1 MTTSQ
6 PATND
11 LSDIRLGI
19 SEHGTGA
26 PLVFTHGWAD
36 ERTVWDGVVS
46 ELGAEVHSISWDLR
60 GHGDSDAPPPGLYS
74 REHALA
80 DLERVVT
87 LADAPVVLVGHSLG
101 GYLNLAYA
109 LLHPDQVRALVLIA
123 AGPGFRKEE
132 ARAQWN
138 EAVQGSARKLGVP
151 EGSEELSKHVDSWV
165 IDSLSDITAPALVIV
180 GERDKRFAASAA
192 VFDKKMDVRA
202 SVVVPAA
209 GHGVHGKHPEP
220 VAAAISSFLSGLG

>member
-11 LSDIRLGI
+11 LSDIQLGI
-19 SEHGTGA
+19 SEHGAGI

-36 ERTVWDGVVS
+36 KRAVWDGVIS
-46 ELGAEVHSISWDLR
+46 ALGPEFHSISWDLR
-60 GHGDSDAPPPGLYS
+60 GHGDSDVPRAGLYS

-87 LADAPVVLVGHSLG
+87 QAESPVVLIGHSLG
-101 GYLNLAYA
+101 GYLSLAYT
-109 LLHPDQVRALVLIA
+109 LFHPDQVRALVLIA
-123 AGPGFRKEE
+123 AGPGFRKEQ

-138 EAVQGSARKLGVP
+138 EAVEGSARKLGVP

-165 IDSLSDITAPALVIV
+165 IDNLSDITAPALVIV

-209 GHGVHGKHPEP
+209 GHGVHGKRPEP
-220 VAAAISSFLSGLG
+220 VANAIATFVSVLD